1 MTPKRFFFVLGGLL
15 ALIIIAGGAA
25 YYFASISLTT
35 GTATLS
41 QRLADEQ
48 LTTQRLADL
57 NDLQS
62 QYQHLAPLIP
72 VVNEALPN
80 QKNQSDVA
88 NQLHGI
94 AANCNMALDSLN
106 FSPSTLPG
114 PTSQTVA
121 AGGVLAIPITFQLH
135 GTYSQ
140 LQQFL
145 QQQENLSRYTSVT
158 SLSITGTGNSLSFS
172 IALSAYMKP

>member
-1 MTPKRFFFVLGGLL
+1 MTPKRFFFVLSGLL
-15 ALIIIAGGAA
+15 AVIIIAGGVA
-25 YYFASISLTT
+25 YYYAGVSLTA

-48 LTTQRLADL
+48 LTTQQLADL
-57 NDLQS
+57 SQLQG
-62 QYQHLAPLIP
+62 QYNHLLPLLPII
-72 VVNEALPN
+72 NEALPT

-88 NQLHGI
+88 NQLHAI
-94 AANCNMALDSLN
+94 AANCNMALNSLS
-106 FSPSTLPG
+106 FSPSTIPG

-145 QQQENLSRYTSVT
+145 QQQESLSRYTSVT
-158 SLSITGTGNSLSFS
+158 SLSIAGNGNNLSFS
-172 IALSAYMKP
+172 VALNAYMKP